1 MSSSQR
7 QPILRRLVTL
17 GLASSEDEARR
28 LIEEKVVLVRGSLV
42 DNSSRLVASG
52 DPIELVRPDEYVSR
66 GGVKLAHALDHF
78 AIDPR
83 DRVALDVGASAGG
96 FTHCLLQ
103 RGAHQ
108 VFALDVGSTQLHER
122 LRVDDRVVVVADFNA
137 RDLADPQR
145 CQERGLPTPFEL
157 IVVDVSFISVA
168 QIASALASVAASHA
182 DVVVLVKPQFEA
194 TKAEADRG
202 AGVIRETAVRE
213 RVVGEVV
220 RACGAVGL
228 HIVGVIES
236 PITGASGN
244 TEFLAHFRMTP

>member
-17 GLASSEDEARR
+17 GLASSEDDARR
-28 LIEEKVVLVRGSLV
+28 LIEEKVVLVQGSLV
-42 DNSSRLVASG
+42 DNPSRLVASG

-66 GGVKLAHALDHF
+66 GGIKLAHALDHF
-78 AIDPR
+78 AVDPR
-83 DRVALDVGASAGG
+83 GRVALDVGASTGG
-96 FTHCLLQ
+96 FTDCLLQ

-108 VFALDVGSTQLHER
+108 VFALDVGATQLHEK

-137 RDLADPQR
+137 RDLADQQR
-145 CQERGLPTPFEL
+145 CQERGLPTPIDL
-157 IVVDVSFISVA
+157 VVVDVSFISVA
-168 QIASALASVAASHA
+168 QIASGLASVAAPGA

-202 AGVIRETAVRE
+202 AGVIRETAIHE

-220 RACGAVGL
+220 RVFGAVGL